1 MSTRLEQ
8 ARALVSATRELYSDA
23 LVAEAR
29 AEDRATAAHLT
40 RVKTENLHRLA
51 QKALAAIEKEQS

>member
-8 ARALVSATRELYSDA
+8 ARALVAETRELYSDA

-29 AEDRATAAHLT
+29 AEDRLTAARLA
-40 RVKTENLHRLA
+40 RIKTEKLLIWA
-51 QKALAAIEKEQS
+51 QTARAAIEKEQS